1 MKKLFFIF
9 SIALIFGILPN
20 SGQAQIFNQ
29 PPPSSGSGPAPF
41 SQTDN
46 IQPGDPFIT
55 DTPIDGGVVF
65 LIIIGLALG
74 LRRFRSKSSI
84 LEAS

>member
-1 MKKLFFIF
+1 MKKFYII
-9 SIALIFGILPN
+9 SIICLIIGIIPN
-20 SGQAQIFNQ
+20 TGQAQIFNQ
-29 PPPSSGSGPAPF
+29 PPPSSGTTPPPF

-46 IQPGDPFIT
+46 IQPGDPFVT

-65 LIIIGLALG
+65 LILIGLALG
-74 LRRFRSKSSI
+74 IRRFKSKSSI

>member
-1 MKKLFFIF
+1 MICIVPGSLK
-9 SIALIFGILPN
+9 
-20 SGQAQIFNQ
+20 AQFFNQ
-29 PPPSSGSGPAPF
+29 PPPPPPSSGTDASPF

-65 LIIIGLALG
+65 LIFIGLALG
-74 LRRFRSKSSI
+74 VKRFRSKQPVSSSK
-84 LEAS
+84 L